1 MRQGR
6 SEGRPVLLLAAGFGL
21 WSLAFVLLYSFQAVG
36 CRLGWQEIEVA
47 SALTL
52 QRAVLVALFAASIA
66 VHIALWWALK
76 RQREKTARGE
86 EGFASSVATDLAAA
100 ALGASL
106 FCFLAVF
113 WLSPCL

>member
-1 MRQGR
+1 MRERGEGR
-6 SEGRPVLLLAAGFGL
+6 SVLLITAGFGL

-36 CRLGWQEIEVA
+36 CRLGWQEFEVMGA
-47 SALTL
+47 VTL
-52 QRAVLVALFAASIA
+52 QRAVLVGLFAGGIA
-66 VHIALWWALK
+66 AHLLLWRLLRW
-76 RQREKTARGE
+76 RETKTASAE
-86 EGFASSVATDLAAA
+86 EGFARIVAADLAVA